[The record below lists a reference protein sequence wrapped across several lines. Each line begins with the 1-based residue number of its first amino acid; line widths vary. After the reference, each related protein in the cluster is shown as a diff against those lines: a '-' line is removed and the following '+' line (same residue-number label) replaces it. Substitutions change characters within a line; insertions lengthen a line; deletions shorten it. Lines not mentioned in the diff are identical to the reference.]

1 MLNINENNKVDAREI
16 YDFIEVKSRFNGWI
30 NESLNFI
37 GAKENKDFCRK
48 KGKSTGGRP
57 TIEYDISIE
66 CAKELCLIQ
75 RNEKSKQLRL
85 WLISLSNQHDT
96 GLAFTTP
103 QIEALMDLS
112 KAMTLI
118 SIQKEVEK
126 KHFAI
131 YNDKYTWY
139 KYRAELLGYNTNE
152 VIEAMRNVN
161 KKHHSIRASL
171 VQLDAN
177 ELIRVG
183 VIDFMIAIGKS
194 NEYATNA
201 GNLCKS
207 MAARMKLGNI
217 IWDDTKENPL
227 KINQSEIIERQNG
240 YNQVKGLL
248 GFN

>member
-16 YDFIEVKSRFNGWI
+16 YDFIGVKSRFNDWFKKSI
-30 NESLNFI
+30 DFI
-37 GAKENKDFCRK
+37 GAKEGKDFYQK
-48 KGKSTGGRP
+48 NSKSTGGRP
-57 TIEYDISIE
+57 KLEYDVTIE
-66 CAKELCLIQ
+66 CAKELCLTQ
-75 RNEKSKQLRL
+75 RTDKSKELRL

-96 GLAFTTP
+96 GLAFTAQ

-126 KHFAI
+126 KHYGI

-139 KYRAELLGYNTNE
+139 QYRAALLGYGTND
-152 VIEAMRNVN
+152 VIEAMKKVN
-161 KKHHSIRASL
+161 KKHHSMRTSL
-171 VQLDAN
+171 IQLDAN

-183 VIDFMIAIGKS
+183 VIDFMVAMGKTE
-194 NEYATNA
+194 EYAINT

-207 MAARMKLGNI
+207 MAEKMKLGNI

-227 KINQSEIIERQNG
+227 KINQSEISDRQNN
-240 YNQVKGLL
+240 YNNVKKLMS
-248 GFN
+248 